1 MTKYIVATSNG
12 GLMECPEVYYDK
24 FQLIEA
30 DSEDLARKMYNDKNN
45 CKYFYGVVI
54 CEYTEDNAWILDERI
69 ISENLMKHLK
79 RVLI

>member
-30 DSEDLARKMYNDKNN
+30 DSEDLARKIYNDKNN
-45 CKYFYGVVI
+45 CNFFYGAVI
-54 CEYTEDNAWILDERI
+54 CTFNTPP
-69 ISENLMKHLK
+69 ENLEDPCYSY
-79 RVLI
+79 RRAQ